1 MGPPIFS
8 SMYDVHNAAVRELS
22 RLLTDLNVIKSDN
35 LEFVYCPSL
44 THSTVVEQ
52 KLYFKYF
59 PHFVGE

>member
-1 MGPPIFS
+1 
-8 SMYDVHNAAVRELS
+8 MYDVHNAAVRELS
-22 RLLTDLNVIKSDN
+22 HLLMDLNVIKSDN

>member
-1 MGPPIFS
+1 
-8 SMYDVHNAAVRELS
+8 MYDVHNAAVKELS

-35 LEFVYCPSL
+35 LEFVYCLSL
-44 THSTVVEQ
+44 THRTVVEQ

>member
-1 MGPPIFS
+1 
-8 SMYDVHNAAVRELS
+8 MYDVHNAAVKELS
-22 RLLTDLNVIKSDN
+22 RLLMDLNVIKSDN

>member
-1 MGPPIFS
+1 MGSSIFS
-8 SMYDVHNAAVRELS
+8 SMYDVHNAAVKELS
-22 RLLTDLNVIKSDN
+22 RLLMDLNVIKSDN
-35 LEFVYCPSL
+35 LEFIHCLSL